1 MSQNSDALKGGY
13 EAFNAG
19 DVDAVSAVFADDITW
34 EGPNTSGVPM
44 SGKHEG
50 KEAVLG
56 ALGSISD
63 NFDSYTVS
71 PDELVEQGDTIVVLS
86 HVEGTTKSGNEIK
99 APGVEVWE
107 MSDGIAKRVRSLI
120 DTAEMKAA
128 IGG

>member
-1 MSQNSDALKGGY
+1 MSQNSDALRSGY
-13 EAFNAG
+13 EAFNNG
-19 DVDAVSAVFADDITW
+19 DVDAVAAIFADDITW
-34 EGPNTSGVPM
+34 EGPNTHGVPM

-63 NFDSYTVS
+63 NFDSYRVS
-71 PDELVEQGDTIVVLS
+71 PDEMVEEGDTIVVLS
-86 HVEGTTKSGNEIK
+86 HIEATAKSGNEIK